1 MQNTKQIILSASLI
15 AVFILFVIY
24 EKNANSTIGSTAT
37 APIAETTLTASA
49 TPAIDLKNA
58 LVANRLTALPLVPAK
73 PTPAPIQKPIEKPT
87 STPTPQPATKPTP
100 APVPAP
106 APTPVSQPTGYKNG
120 TFTGKVADAYF
131 GNLQVAAVISGGKLS
146 DVKFLQY
153 PNDQPQSL
161 EISERSMPKLKSE
174 AISSQSAKVDII
186 SGATQTSEA
195 FNETLADAL
204 LQAKA

>member
-24 EKNANSTIGSTAT
+24 EKQNADSSANAFVAPLAQGSPTTIDKTPSVTPAV
-37 APIAETTLTASA
+37 PPA
-49 TPAIDLKNA
+49 TPTKP
-58 LVANRLTALPLVPAK
+58 LPV
-73 PTPAPIQKPIEKPT
+73 PTPTQVAIKL
-87 STPTPQPATKPTP
+87 SPAAP

-106 APTPVSQPTGYKNG
+106 TPNVAKYQDG
-120 TFTGKVADAYF
+120 TFTGKVADAYY
-131 GNLQVAAVISGGKLS
+131 GNMQIAAVISGGKII

-153 PNDQPQSL
+153 PNDQHESL
-161 EISERSMPKLKSE
+161 EISTRTLPKLKSE
-174 AISSQSAKVDII
+174 AISAQSAKVDII
-186 SGATQTSEA
+186 SGATQTCEA